1 MESAPL
7 SKIISF
13 RAMILCMNEEIGKI
27 EDLGWDDFFKSKRTE
42 LKLDNF
48 SVARVTAE
56 YKGAYKVK
64 NEEGEFLARI
74 TGKQIFN
81 ATSREDY
88 PAVGDWTAITVLDK
102 KQAVIQAVLPR
113 KSIIKRRFGD
123 KNKIGEKS
131 DVQIIATNIDFAFVV
146 QSVGRDYSIN
156 RFERYLAIIK
166 DSNIKPAIIINKIDL
181 ISKEELNSKL
191 SEIKNRVGDIDVFA
205 TSTIGDESL
214 TKLKSYIQ
222 KGETYCFLGS
232 SGVGKSSL
240 INKLLGESIIK
251 TEDISSHSD
260 RGKHITTSREIY
272 FLESGGIVVDNPG
285 IREVGMTD
293 ASKGI
298 GSVFDEITRLAKKCK
313 YADCTHIHEPDC
325 EILSALKDGRVD
337 EGKYSNYI
345 SLKKEAEHFGMSN
358 LEKKEKNRQF
368 GKFIKK
374 AKKELKDSGHK
385 YF

>member
-1 MESAPL
+1 
-7 SKIISF
+7 
-13 RAMILCMNEEIGKI
+13 MILNMKQKLEKI

-42 LKLDNF
+42 LKLDDF
-48 SVARVTAE
+48 SVARVIAE
-56 YKGAYKVK
+56 YRGTYKVK
-64 NEEGEFLARI
+64 KANSEYLAKI
-74 TGKQIFN
+74 TGKQMFK
-81 ATSREDY
+81 ATSREDF
-88 PAVGDWTAITVLDK
+88 PAVGDWVVITELDN

-123 KNKIGEKS
+123 KNKIGEKG

-191 SEIKNRVGDIDVFA
+191 SEIKNRFGDIDVFA
-205 TSTIGDESL
+205 TSAMGDESL

-222 KGETYCFLGS
+222 KGKTYCFLGS

-251 TEDISSHSD
+251 TEDISSYSD

-293 ASKGI
+293 ASIGI
-298 GSVFDEITRLAKKCK
+298 GSVFDEITILAKNCK
-313 YADCTHIHEPDC
+313 YVDCTHIHEPGC
-325 EILSALKDGRVD
+325 EVLKALKDGILD
-337 EGKYSNYI
+337 EDKYSNYI
-345 SLKKEAEHFGMSN
+345 SLKKEADHFEMSN